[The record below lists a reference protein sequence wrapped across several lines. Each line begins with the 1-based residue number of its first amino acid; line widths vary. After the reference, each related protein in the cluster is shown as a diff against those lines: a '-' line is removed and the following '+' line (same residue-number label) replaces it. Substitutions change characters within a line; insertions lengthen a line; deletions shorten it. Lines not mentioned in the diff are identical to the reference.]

1 MPRWAPS
8 ARSWEWNRATLKEA
22 MNKDNQINSHKDHLT
37 TLPEVFTYLDHRDF
51 LKEWFEAKRTLSK
64 AFSYRTFAKKA
75 GFASHAFL
83 SEVIQ
88 GRRNLSE
95 DSSEKCLPAL
105 GLAGDAAKYFQFLV
119 RYGQE
124 THLDKRRDLLS
135 ELLRLQAYRAVG
147 RVNGEQS
154 EFFTNWLHIA
164 VREVAVFSKLSTAAQ
179 MAGFFQPPAQPQ
191 EVERSLKLLERL
203 ELLKASPDG
212 GWEYS
217 FPRLTP
223 GDVPPEILRS
233 LKRQMIL
240 LSQDRLSLP
249 ESPDTHISSVTVS
262 VSRRRL
268 SRVREILERTR
279 KEILAE
285 TATDE
290 DSADQVLQVNFQ
302 MFPLTSSLERYR
314 SEHG

>member
-1 MPRWAPS
+1 MSKEAQKEPNQPK
-8 ARSWEWNRATLKEA
+8 ATL
-22 MNKDNQINSHKDHLT
+22 
-37 TLPEVFTYLDHRDF
+37 LPEVFAFLDHRDY
-51 LKEWFEAKRTLSK
+51 LKEWFEAKRVLSK

-95 DSSEKCLPAL
+95 DSAEKCLPAL
-105 GLAGDAAKYFQFLV
+105 GLAGEAATYFLVLV

-124 THLDKRRDLLS
+124 TNLDKRRDLLT
-135 ELLRLQAYRAVG
+135 ELLRSQATRAVE
-147 RVNGEQS
+147 RVSGTRS
-154 EFFTNWLHIA
+154 EYFANWINVAL
-164 VREVAVFSKLSTAAQ
+164 REVAVFSGLTTAEA
-179 MAGFFQPPAQPQ
+179 MAEFLDPPAQPD
-191 EVERSLKLLERL
+191 EITRSLELLERL
-203 ELLKASPDG
+203 ELLKGSPAG

-223 GDVPPEILRS
+223 GDVAPDTIRA
-233 LKRQMIL
+233 LKRQML
-240 LSQDRLSLP
+240 LLAQDRLSRP
-249 ESPDTHISSVTVS
+249 EGPETHISSVTVS

-268 SRVREILERTR
+268 SKVREILERTR

-290 DSADQVLQVNFQ
+290 DPSDQVVQVNFQ

-314 SEHG
+314 SRNG